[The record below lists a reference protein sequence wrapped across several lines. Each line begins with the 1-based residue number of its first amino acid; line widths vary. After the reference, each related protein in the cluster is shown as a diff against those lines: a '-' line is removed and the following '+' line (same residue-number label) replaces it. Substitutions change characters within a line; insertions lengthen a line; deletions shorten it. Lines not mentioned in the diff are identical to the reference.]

1 MTSTKE
7 ILSTVLPSEIINKLF
22 DLNLVNPVWSYLFI
36 RGTLLSTSIAAFV
49 YFVKRMSEKKI
60 LPPKGIS
67 RDHQSIEVPDHV
79 GVFKSCLLEKDE
91 DLYIETSIPTVTTF
105 CEAFEYG
112 LNKKGKNNKC
122 LGYHETKTEPYKW
135 YTYGEVEIMAKN
147 IGNAIVQKL
156 GVNPSNDSHI
166 GIYAIN
172 CPEWIITALGC
183 AQQSIVVVPLYDTLG
198 ADAASFIVQQTE
210 IGVIVVDNLEKVNNL
225 LENKQNLP
233 TLKNIIVIQEN
244 EIDEN
249 LFQKGKN
256 VGVEILPWKKLESL
270 GSECIHKVNLPTK
283 DDTYIICYT
292 SGTTGTP
299 KGVILT
305 HKNIVANMSGFLR
318 VMEKFAPEFI
328 DENHIIISFLPL
340 SHMFEQVNHLVC
352 LTLGFQ
358 IGYYRGK
365 IQELT
370 QDMKI
375 LKPTIFP
382 AVPRLLNRFY
392 DLIQKNVHNSGFI
405 KRAIFNLAY
414 NRKLAQLKRYT
425 INRETI
431 WDKLI
436 FKKIQETIGGRVQYM
451 LTGSAPISAEVLETC
466 RVALGAT
473 ILEGYGQTEC
483 TAMCTITFPG
493 DYTGGHT
500 GSPGVCNIIKLG
512 DVPELNYYAKDRCGE
527 VLIKGPN
534 VTKGYYKNPE
544 KTQELFNE
552 DGFIQTGDIGKVL
565 PNGTLKIIDRKKHIL
580 KLAQGEYVAPEKIEN
595 IYVRCD
601 SVQQVFVEGDSLETY
616 LIAIIIPD
624 METIK
629 KWYQTHVKSSA
640 SYEEICNDIK
650 TKEHILSELQAIGK
664 EMKLNSIEQVKAIH
678 IDSNPFTVENG
689 LLTPTLKSKRP
700 QLRAYYNEIIIE
712 LYKKTNIT
720 LAKK

>member
-1 MTSTKE
+1 MTNTRE
-7 ILSTVLPSEIINKLF
+7 LLSTVLPSEIINKLF
-22 DLNLVNPVWSYLFI
+22 DLNLLNPVWSYSFI
-36 RGTLLSTSIAAFV
+36 RGTLLSTSIAAFI
-49 YFVKRMSEKKI
+49 YFIKRMSEKKI
-60 LPPKGIS
+60 LPPKGVS
-67 RDHQSIEVPDHV
+67 RDHQSVEVPGQI
-79 GVFKSCLLEKDE
+79 GVFKSSLLEKDE
-91 DLYIETSIPTVTTF
+91 DLYIETSIPSVTTL
-105 CEAFEYG
+105 CEAFEHG
-112 LNKKGKNNKC
+112 LAKRGRNNKC
-122 LGYHETKTEPYKW
+122 LGYHETKTGPYKW
-135 YTYGEVEIMAKN
+135 YTYGEVEDMAQN

-156 GVNPSNDSHI
+156 GIVPSNDSHI

-183 AQQSIVVVPLYDTLG
+183 AKQSIVVVPLYDTLG

-210 IGVIVVDNLEKVNNL
+210 ISVIVVDNLEKVNNL
-225 LENKQNLP
+225 LENKENLP
-233 TLKNIIVIQEN
+233 SLKNIIVIQEY
-244 EIDEN
+244 EIDDN

-256 VGVEILPWKKLESL
+256 VGVEILPWQKLESL
-270 GSECIHKVNLPTK
+270 GSECTNKVNLPKK

-305 HKNIVANMSGFLR
+305 HKNLVANMSGFLR
-318 VMEKFAPEFI
+318 IMDRFSPEFAN
-328 DENHIIISFLPL
+328 EEHTIISFLPL
-340 SHMFEQVNHLVC
+340 SHMFEQVNHWSC

-358 IGYYRGK
+358 IGYFRGK

-370 QDMKI
+370 YDMKA

-414 NRKLAQLKRYT
+414 NRKIAQLKRYT

-436 FKKIQETIGGRVQYM
+436 FKKIQENIGGRVQYM
-451 LTGSAPISAEVLETC
+451 ITGSAPISAEVLETC

-483 TAMCTITFPG
+483 TALCTLTFPG

-500 GSPGVCNIIKLG
+500 GSPAACNIIKLG
-512 DVPELNYYAKDRCGE
+512 DVPELNYFAKDRCGE

-544 KTQELFNE
+544 KTAELFNE
-552 DGFIQTGDIGKVL
+552 EGFLQTGDIGRVL
-565 PNGTLKIIDRKKHIL
+565 PDGTLKIIDRKKHIL

-616 LIAIIIPD
+616 LIAIIVPD
-624 METIK
+624 MESIK
-629 KWYQTHVKSSA
+629 KWYHGHVKSPA
-640 SYEEICNDIK
+640 SSEDICNDPQTIS
-650 TKEHILSELQAIGK
+650 HVLSELQTIGK

-678 IDSNPFTVENG
+678 IDLNPFTVENG

-700 QLRAYYNEIIIE
+700 QLRSYYNEIIKE
-712 LYKKTNIT
+712 LYKSTNAT

>member
-1 MTSTKE
+1 MTNTRE

-22 DLNLVNPVWSYLFI
+22 DLNLLNPVWSHSFI
-36 RGTLLSTSIAAFV
+36 RGTIFSTTIAAFL
-49 YFVKRMSEKKI
+49 YFVKRMGEKKI
-60 LPPKGIS
+60 LPPKGVS
-67 RDHQSIEVPDHV
+67 REHQSIEVTGEI
-79 GVFKSCLLEKDE
+79 GVFKSALLEKDE
-91 DLYIETSIPTVTTF
+91 DLYVETTIPAVTTLY
-105 CEAFEYG
+105 EAFEYG
-112 LNKKGKNNKC
+112 LAKKGRNNKC
-122 LGYHETKTEPYKW
+122 LGYHETKTAPYKW
-135 YTYGEVEIMAKN
+135 YTYGEVEDMARN
-147 IGNAIVQKL
+147 IGNALVQKL

-166 GIYAIN
+166 GIYSMN
-172 CPEWIITALGC
+172 CPEWAITALGC
-183 AQQSIVVVPLYDTLG
+183 MQQSIVVVPLYDTLG

-210 IGVIVVDNLEKVNNL
+210 ISVIFVDNLEKVESLLTSKENL
-225 LENKQNLP
+225 SSLQY
-233 TLKNIIVIQEN
+233 IVVIQEF
-244 EIDEN
+244 EIEKN
-249 LFQKGKN
+249 LFEKGKK
-256 VGVEILPWKKLESL
+256 VGIEIVSWKKLEAL
-270 GSECIHKVNLPTK
+270 GSECLNQTNLPKK

-305 HKNIVANMSGFLR
+305 HKNMVANMSGFLR
-318 VMEKFAPEFI
+318 NMDKFTPEFAY
-328 DENHIIISFLPL
+328 DDHVIISFLPL
-340 SHMFEQVNHLVC
+340 SHMFEQVNHWVS

-358 IGYYRGK
+358 IGYFRGK

-370 QDMKI
+370 HDMKA

-392 DLIQKNVHNSGFI
+392 DIIQKNVHNSGFI

-414 NRKLAQLKRYT
+414 NRKVAQLKRYT

-466 RVALGAT
+466 RVALGAI

-483 TAMCTITFPG
+483 TALCTMTLPG
-493 DYTGGHT
+493 DYVGGHT
-500 GSPGVCNIIKLG
+500 GSPAVCNIIKLG
-512 DVPELNYYAKDRCGE
+512 DVPELNYFAKDRCGE

-544 KTQELFNE
+544 KTAELFDKN
-552 DGFIQTGDIGKVL
+552 GFLQTGDIGRVL

-595 IYVRCD
+595 IYIRCD
-601 SVQQVFVEGDSLETY
+601 SIQQVFVEGDSLETY
-616 LIAIIIPD
+616 LVAIVIPD
-624 METIK
+624 SETIK
-629 KWYQTHVKSSA
+629 KWYYDHVNSSA
-640 SYEEICNDIK
+640 TYEEICKDPK
-650 TKEHILSELQAIGK
+650 TEAHILEELRAIGK
-664 EMKLNSIEQVKAIH
+664 EMKLNGIEQVKAIY
-678 IDSNPFTVENG
+678 IDSDPFTVENG

-700 QLRAYYNEIIIE
+700 QLRARYNEVIKE
-712 LYKKTNIT
+712 MYKKTNAA